1 MNYIIEGADKEKRIS
16 TAISLGSTVE
26 IYPREKPKDE
36 TLGIDLIREL
46 KSELKL
52 KTNTEKVI
60 LIEDAQRLTVPAQ
73 NAFLKL
79 LEEPPAN
86 ISFCLCVQNFHSL
99 LPTIISRCAII
110 KLGNKESI
118 KENEENKQ
126 IAKEFLNIVSA
137 NFAQKIS
144 YKNSIKKELKDG
156 SAKDYFFVWAAVLKD
171 ALSIKSGVGE
181 REVIFVSL
189 ESEIKKAF
197 EAFSLAD
204 LIRVNKKTS
213 EYIDLANETNV
224 GADKIASVF
233 LLNM

>member
-1 MNYIIEGADKEKRIS
+1 MNYIIEGADREKRIAA
-16 TAISLGSTVE
+16 AISLGGAVE
-26 IYPREKPKDE
+26 VYPKEKPKDE

-52 KTNTEKVI
+52 RTSVEKVI

-86 ISFCLCVQNFHSL
+86 ISFCLCVQNLHNL

-118 KENEENKQ
+118 KENDENKK
-126 IAKEFLNIVSA
+126 IAKEFLNIIGV
-137 NFAQKIS
+137 NFAQKIN
-144 YKNSIKKELKDG
+144 YKNSIKKELKSD

-181 REVIFVSL
+181 RDIIFGSL
-189 ESEIKKAF
+189 GSEIKKAF
-197 EAFSLAD
+197 EGFSLAD
-204 LIRVNKKTS
+204 LVRVNKKTS
-213 EYIDLANETNV
+213 EYIEMISETNV

-233 LLNM
+233 LLNT